1 MAIRLVTVGHGTAEA
16 PDFVELLHGT
26 GIRRLIDVRTAPGSK
41 RNPQFRRELMQEWL
55 AEDEIEYRWEPG
67 LGGFRKAG
75 PGSPNT
81 ALRNPAFRGYA
92 DHMRTPAF
100 RSALERVLA
109 ESAEVPT
116 AVMCAESVWWRCH
129 RRLLADAA
137 ALLGN
142 AEVTHL
148 GHDGR
153 LSPHQPTEGVRRAG
167 DLLIYDAGQ
176 DRLV

>member
-1 MAIRLVTVGHGTAEA
+1 
-16 PDFVELLHGT
+16 
-26 GIRRLIDVRTAPGSK
+26 
-41 RNPQFRRELMQEWL
+41 
-55 AEDEIEYRWEPG
+55 
-67 LGGFRKAG
+67 
-75 PGSPNT
+75 
-81 ALRNPAFRGYA
+81 
-92 DHMRTPAF
+92 MRTPAF
-100 RSALERVLA
+100 RSALERLLA
-109 ESAEVPT
+109 ESARAPT

-129 RRLLADAA
+129 RRLLADAT

-142 AEVTHL
+142 VEVTHL

>member
-1 MAIRLVTVGHGTAEA
+1 MRLVTVGHGTAEA
-16 PDFVELLHGT
+16 PVFAALLRGA
-26 GIRRLIDVRTAPGSK
+26 GIRRLVDVRTAPGSK
-41 RNPQFRRELMQEWL
+41 RNPQFRREHMQEWL
-55 AEDEIEYRWEPG
+55 AEARIEYRWEPD
-67 LGGFRKAG
+67 LGGFRKPD

-100 RSALERVLA
+100 RSALERTLVG
-109 ESAEVPT
+109 SAEVPT

-137 ALLGN
+137 ALLGH

-167 DLLIYDAGQ
+167 DLLIYDGGQ